1 MRNFRVWIILSLA
14 AILGA
19 IGLAYFLSRGPA
31 QPSNAGRPV
40 PAPSPDPVVAEP
52 AATVEQRKGDIVLT
66 LAPEK
71 LVNAGLRF
79 EDAKPAGPAA
89 ASSGI
94 RITGTIQADS
104 YKEVPVLPI
113 AGGRVREVRAKLGD
127 VVRTGQPL
135 AVIFSNAIAEAQTEY
150 LKMLAELEEHELRY
164 ARTVEL
170 LKLGAVSREE
180 MEQATARHKTIE
192 AGLAAIR
199 QKLLL
204 LGLTESQI
212 AELRSPDAMIPVVR
226 VEAPSDGTIISRT
239 VNVNEVVVEGKELF
253 RVADLSTVWVIGQ
266 MYESDFAAA
275 RIGARAAV
283 TTIAYPGKTFI
294 GRVSYID
301 PRVDPQTRTGQVRIE
316 VPNPNQQLR
325 IGMFVDVQ
333 LGDRVVAVPTPGV
346 LVPRAAVQNLGA
358 KQVVYVAGGE
368 PGKFV
373 QRDVV
378 TGGEMDGLVTI
389 LSGINA
395 GDRVV
400 TDGNFLLRA
409 ESFRLNNAQA
419 PAPKAEEQN
428 PQRREESKHH

>member
-1 MRNFRVWIILSLA
+1 MKNYRIWAALSVVLMV
-14 AILGA
+14 ITVGLGVYV
-19 IGLAYFLSRGPA
+19 YFSSIRT
-31 QPSNAGRPV
+31 STAGRAV
-40 PAPSPDPVVAEP
+40 PTPAPDPVVVEQP
-52 AATVEQRKGDIVLT
+52 ATVQERAGEVVLT
-66 LAPEK
+66 LAPDK
-71 LVNAGLRF
+71 VLNAQLRF
-79 EDAKPAGPAA
+79 EDAKPSGPAA
-89 ASSGI
+89 AGGI
-94 RITGTIQADS
+94 RVTGTIQADA

-113 AGGRVREVRAKLGD
+113 VGGRVREVRAKLGD

-135 AVIFSNAIAEAQTEY
+135 AIIFSNAIAESQTEY
-150 LKMLAELEEHELRY
+150 LKMLADLEEHELRL
-164 ARTVEL
+164 ARTIEL
-170 LKLGAVSREE
+170 LRLGAVSREQ
-180 MEQATARHKTIE
+180 MEQETARHKNLE
-192 AGLAAIR
+192 AGVAAVR

-226 VEAPSDGTIISRT
+226 VESPADGTIISRQ
-239 VNVNEVVVEGKELF
+239 VNVGEVVVEGKELF

-275 RIGARAAV
+275 RPGARAVV

-294 GRVSYID
+294 GRISYID

-333 LGDRVVAVPTPGV
+333 LGGRTAATPTPGV

-358 KQVVYVAGGE
+358 KQVVYVAGDR
-368 PGKFV
+368 PGTFIQK
-373 QRDVV
+373 DVV

-389 LSGINA
+389 LSGVST

-409 ESFRLNNAQA
+409 ESLKLNNAQE
-419 PAPKAEEQN
+419 PSTKAGERGEQ
-428 PQRREESKHH
+428 PSAHH